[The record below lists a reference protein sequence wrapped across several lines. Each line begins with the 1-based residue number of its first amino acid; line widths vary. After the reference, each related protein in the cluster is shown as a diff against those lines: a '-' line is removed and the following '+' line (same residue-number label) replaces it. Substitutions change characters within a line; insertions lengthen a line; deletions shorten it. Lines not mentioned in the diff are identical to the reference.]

1 MTTGLNKEQL
11 IHIAGAIEPYVHK
24 TPLWKSSTLSE
35 MTGHN
40 VYLKAELFQKTGS
53 YKPRGM
59 MWALMSLSEEA
70 RKKGVITF
78 SAGNAAQGLA
88 YAANILGMKAVV
100 TMPATASPTKAQATR
115 EYGAEV
121 ILHGTPQEC
130 HAHCLA
136 LAEQHGYTM
145 VSSYDNVPLMQG
157 HATLGL
163 EVMNELDEVDAFFL
177 GVGGGGML
185 GGVCMALEA
194 TGNKAAVYGVEPFGA
209 PAMTESLR
217 AGRAVSLD
225 KVNTV
230 ADGLAAPSA
239 GAACFDVVRDRIAEM
254 LLVSEEQIT
263 GAMLLLM
270 QRCKLYAEPA
280 GSAALAGLLTARD
293 KFPAGSNI
301 VCVVSGGNLDPD
313 RLSVLL

>member
-1 MTTGLNKEQL
+1 MITNMTEERLR
-11 IHIAGAIEPYVHK
+11 HIAAEIAPYVHK
-24 TPLWKSSTLSE
+24 TPLWRSSTLSE

-88 YAANILGMKAVV
+88 YAASILGIKAVV
-100 TMPATASPTKAQATR
+100 TMPATASLTKARATE

-163 EVMNELDEVDAFFL
+163 EVMDELDTIDAVFL

-185 GGVCMALEA
+185 GGLCMALEA
-194 TGNKAAVYGVEPFGA
+194 VGNKAAVYGVEPFGA

-217 AGRAVSLD
+217 EGHAVSLE
-225 KVNTV
+225 KVNTI

-254 LLVSEEQIT
+254 LLVSEQQIT

-280 GSAALAGLLTARD
+280 GSAALAGLLAAKD
-293 KFPAGSNI
+293 KLPQGSNI

-313 RLSVLL
+313 RLKALL